1 MNKIYRGVK
10 EDNTNNYDNENTIIN
25 YEKKNTYQLY
35 NENNNSQPK
44 KKTKTME
51 TTVKATEMY
60 RR

>member
-25 YEKKNTYQLY
+25 YEKKILISCIMKIIIVNQ
-35 NENNNSQPK
+35 

-51 TTVKATEMY
+51 TTVKANEMY